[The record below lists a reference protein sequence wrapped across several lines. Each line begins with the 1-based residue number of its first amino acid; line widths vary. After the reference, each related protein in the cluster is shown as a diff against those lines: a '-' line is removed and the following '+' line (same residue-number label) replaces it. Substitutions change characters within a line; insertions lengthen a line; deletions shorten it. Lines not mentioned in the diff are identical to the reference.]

1 MLLSLRFRA
10 TPADVA
16 SAGTR
21 SDGIAPV
28 GESALTGVLAALA
41 AKPGYLR
48 GSVGR
53 SPDAPE
59 IWLLS
64 VEFDSVGNG
73 RRALGAA
80 DIRPILWPLMP
91 AALDEF
97 STFEP
102 LAVCAPNAAPVSLVS
117 DLAADAGEFRLGTSS
132 SGDGD

>member
-10 TPADVA
+10 GETGAPAID
-16 SAGTR
+16 
-21 SDGIAPV
+21 
-28 GESALTGVLAALA
+28 ESALTQVLAALA
-41 AKPGYLR
+41 AKPGYAR

-53 SPDAPE
+53 SPDAPN
-59 IWLLS
+59 IWLLA

-91 AALDEF
+91 AAMDEF

-102 LAVCAPNAAPVSLVS
+102 LAVCAPNGDPVSLVS

-132 SGDGD
+132 TGDGDF